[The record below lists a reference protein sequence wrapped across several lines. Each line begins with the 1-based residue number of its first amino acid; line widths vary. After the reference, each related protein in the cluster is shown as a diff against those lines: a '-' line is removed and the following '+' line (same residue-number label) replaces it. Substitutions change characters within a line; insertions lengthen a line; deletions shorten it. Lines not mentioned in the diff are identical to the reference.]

1 MEHVVHETETK
12 FARKSG
18 YVICR
23 PDKVHGE
30 VSASGPVTCKKCLA
44 LDVPVDLMPSEQ
56 SALRVIAEGRQF
68 GNGGLAGIAKL
79 LRLDYVTE
87 DHRLTRRGLLVAKDF
102 TEGAAPWCDNIGL
115 VHARDPLAI
124 VPRCDRNHI
133 FESLGKLTTE
143 RYGKLRLVAEP
154 VTCMACARIAR

>member
-1 MEHVVHETETK
+1 MEHVVHETETR
-12 FARKSG
+12 FAKKSG

-30 VSASGPVTCKKCLA
+30 VSASGPITCKKCLA

-56 SALRVIAEGRQF
+56 GALKLAAEGRLS
-68 GNGGLAGIAKL
+68 GAGAGVAKL

-87 DHRLTRRGLLVAKDF
+87 TYELTRRGLLVAKDF
-102 TEGAAPWCDNIGL
+102 TEGAAPWRDDVTGI
-115 VHARDPLAI
+115 VHARDPLA
-124 VPRCDRNHI
+124 VHARCDAAKI
-133 FESLGKLTTE
+133 FMDLGKLTTE
-143 RYGKLRLVAEP
+143 RYGKLRLVAEA